1 MKMNK
6 AVQIRMP
13 IEMWDHLS
21 TLATKR
27 APGTKVTH
35 LIREAIQR
43 TFYSEGEAGQSHPSK
58 GKSGGGGVNPS
69 LSRSYR
75 NIKTFPAAPKLEQ
88 ATRDDKR

>member
-43 TFYSEGEAGQSHPSK
+43 TFYSEGEGGSGITMPPAPPVDPYRLQEITALRAAEEPK
-58 GKSGGGGVNPS
+58 KS
-69 LSRSYR
+69 R
-75 NIKTFPAAPKLEQ
+75 TQ
-88 ATRDDKR
+88 

>member
-21 TLATKR
+21 TLAAKR

-43 TFYSEGEAGQSHPSK
+43 TFYSEGEAGQSHPSE
-58 GKSGGGGVNPS
+58 GKSGGVGGVKS
-69 LSRSYR
+69 LSS
-75 NIKTFPAAPKLEQ
+75 
-88 ATRDDKR
+88 

>member
-13 IEMWDHLS
+13 LEMWDHLA
-21 TLATKR
+21 TLAAKR

-43 TFYSEGEAGQSHPSK
+43 NFFAGSEEGNTPLSK
-58 GKSGGGGVNPS
+58 GKVGGGKS
-69 LSRSYR
+69 LSS
-75 NIKTFPAAPKLEQ
+75 
-88 ATRDDKR
+88 

>member
-13 IEMWDHLS
+13 VEMWDHLS
-21 TLATKR
+21 NLAAKR

-43 TFYSEGEAGQSHPSK
+43 SFFADPDEAPATTYRLQEVTALRADEASKKSH
-58 GKSGGGGVNPS
+58 
-69 LSRSYR
+69 RS
-75 NIKTFPAAPKLEQ
+75 
-88 ATRDDKR
+88 